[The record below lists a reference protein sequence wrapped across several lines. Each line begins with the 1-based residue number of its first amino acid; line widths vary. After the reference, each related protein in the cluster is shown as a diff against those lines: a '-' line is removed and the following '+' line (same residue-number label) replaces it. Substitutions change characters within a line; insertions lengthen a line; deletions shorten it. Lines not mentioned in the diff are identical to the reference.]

1 MVCRPNTTTRQVPA
15 HPLLLPQDKY
25 AFFSLKHSYFPR
37 VPRPP
42 LNEHKA
48 LLDVVLYL
56 FLSQEAN
63 RDSEHWGINL
73 IFHLCL
79 WICTHISPRCWFF
92 IMCCSFCIYNDSET
106 IASVGRPLRVFS
118 TNGEDLAQAH
128 SNPSQQTA
136 LVIKQD
142 TSEQPAGTKLQILS
156 FSTTTHINLFLEIVS
171 QGLFSELYQ
180 SGRKK

>member
-1 MVCRPNTTTRQVPA
+1 MKRNGLQTQTQ
-15 HPLLLPQDKY
+15 LLGK
-25 AFFSLKHSYFPR
+25 SLHILSSSPKTSMLSSPWNIPIFLESH
-37 VPRPP
+37 VPP

-136 LVIKQD
+136 LSCDQAGRIWP
-142 TSEQPAGTKLQILS
+142 TSWDKAANTFILYHHS
-156 FSTTTHINLFLEIVS
+156 H
-171 QGLFSELYQ
+171 
-180 SGRKK
+180 